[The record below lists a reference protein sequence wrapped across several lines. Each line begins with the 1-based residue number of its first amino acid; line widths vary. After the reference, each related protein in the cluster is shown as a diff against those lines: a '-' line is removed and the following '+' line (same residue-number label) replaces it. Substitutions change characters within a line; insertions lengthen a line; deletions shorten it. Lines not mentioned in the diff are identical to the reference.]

1 MSGPKDFR
9 AAMRAAGLEYA
20 GPIISDG
27 KLHRFK
33 AESDH
38 DRNSW
43 FVLHAGPPAAGAF
56 GCWKRGFKDSW
67 CDRNGELSQE
77 DWDRVRNQWQ
87 AAERE
92 REHSEQA
99 RHTKARKL
107 AAWILNR
114 SNPARTLHRYLSGKG
129 VGVFG
134 SLREYRDALVVPLR
148 DATGELHSL
157 QFINADGSKRFL
169 AGGRIAG
176 CWFDLANNPDGAL
189 VLCEGYATGASIH
202 AATGLAIVC
211 AMNSGNL
218 KAVAETLRR
227 LHPTRELIIAAD
239 NDAFTVINGQPK
251 NPGLDAAT
259 EAVRSINAK
268 LAVPQF
274 QDVSTKPT
282 DFNDLH
288 QLASLPEV
296 ARQIQAATML
306 LTAPDLHAAPPK
318 NVSKPAITLP
328 HETDEL
334 EAAPF
339 PVDALPPN
347 IALMVRGV
355 AIALRVPDSMPGL
368 MALALTSASIGKG
381 LVLKWSD
388 ELPPTP
394 ANLFVM
400 LSAESGTGKSV
411 CYKKIAAGFLAFE
424 RDMQEHWR
432 KDVMPQL
439 QGDLR
444 YAEGQL
450 KKLDRKLAKDS
461 TTEQEAER
469 CRAEQKYHL
478 AQKSELEAKLHEP
491 QLSIQD
497 ATVEKAAAVMHWNDE
512 TIFSTSSDAR
522 KLVDNLLG
530 RYSANKNLAD
540 DGIYLNA
547 FSGDDVKVDRQGREG
562 VRLAKPCLT
571 MLWAL
576 QPDALDML
584 LGEQSLQQGGFLAR
598 CLLAHT
604 HAEPQLL
611 GGESRGFSDD
621 TRNRWENLV
630 RALLVTYRQ
639 PKTLPAREPESLET
653 EI

>member
-1 MSGPKDFR
+1 MSGPKGFR
-9 AAMRAAGLEYA
+9 AAMRAAGLDYA

-33 AESDH
+33 AEGDH

-56 GCWKRGFKDSW
+56 GCWKRGFKESW
-67 CDRNGELSQE
+67 CDRNGELSRE

-114 SNPARTLHRYLSGKG
+114 TNPARTLHRYLSGKG

-148 DATGELHSL
+148 DSYSELHSL

-176 CWFDLANNPDGAL
+176 CWFDLANKPDGAL

-202 AATGLAIVC
+202 AATGLAVVC

-218 KAVAETLRR
+218 KVVAETLRR

-239 NDAFTVINGQPK
+239 NDDFTVINGQPK

-274 QDVSTKPT
+274 QDLSTKPT

-306 LTAPDLHAAPPK
+306 LTASDLHAAPPR
-318 NVSKPAITLP
+318 NVSKPVITLP
-328 HETDEL
+328 EEPDEP

-339 PVDALPPN
+339 PIECLSPD
-347 IALMVRGV
+347 IALIVRAV
-355 AIALRVPDSMPGL
+355 ANALRVPDSLPGL
-368 MALALTSASIGKG
+368 MALALVAASIGKG
-381 LVLKWSD
+381 LVLDWRPGKS
-388 ELPPTP
+388 PTP
-394 ANLFVM
+394 ANLFIVPT
-400 LSAESGTGKSV
+400 AESGSGKSE
-411 CYKKIAAGFLAFE
+411 CFKLLAGVLLAFE
-424 RDMQEHWR
+424 RELQERWR

-439 QGDLR
+439 QADLR
-444 YAEGQL
+444 FHETQL
-450 KKLDRKLAKDS
+450 KKLDRKLGKDS
-461 TTEQEAER
+461 TSADEAER
-469 CRAEQKYHL
+469 FRGEMKFNL
-478 AQKSELEAKLHEP
+478 AQVEELKGKLHEP

-497 ATVEKAAAVMHWNDE
+497 ATVEKAATVMYWNDE
-512 TIFSTSSDAR
+512 TIFSVSSDAR

-530 RYSANKNLAD
+530 RYSANKKIAD
-540 DGIYLNA
+540 DAIYLNA

-562 VRLAKPCLT
+562 IRLANPCLT
-571 MLWAL
+571 LLWAL

-584 LGEQSLQQGGFLAR
+584 LDEASLQQGGFLAR
-598 CLLAHT
+598 CLPAHT
-604 HAEPQLL
+604 HAAPQHI
-611 GGESRGFSDD
+611 GDDVGRITDD
-621 TRNRWENLV
+621 TRARWENLI
-630 RALLVTYRQ
+630 RTLLIAYRQ
-639 PKTLPAREPESLET
+639 PPVLPGSESQPST
-653 EI
+653 EL